1 MSAPLPL
8 LRCNI
13 LDYAALQHN
22 CDLARIPLK
31 WSHLSE
37 KNSRQVN
44 NLEHVLIGKV
54 MQLCRNMLWVYSHTR
69 W

>member
-1 MSAPLPL
+1 VSAPLPL

-13 LDYAALQHN
+13 LDYVALQLN

-31 WSHLSE
+31 WYHLSE

-44 NLEHVLIGKV
+44 NLEHFLTGKV
-54 MQLCRNMLWVYSHTR
+54 MQLCRNMLWD
-69 W
+69 